1 MPHSA
6 ENGSSISACFSL
18 HVAVQSFPYL
28 FFFSNQL
35 ADDVNTCVDAAQPAP
50 YLKIEGPL
58 HPDILQCTVD
68 SYNVRSLR
76 WTSACSHF

>member
-1 MPHSA
+1 
-6 ENGSSISACFSL
+6 
-18 HVAVQSFPYL
+18 VAVQSFPYL

-58 HPDILQCTVD
+58 YSDMLQCMLIATVQCQKLALD
-68 SYNVRSLR
+68 IGVFSFLIPFCLALNLCVALK
-76 WTSACSHF
+76 